1 MFNVRAFLFNTEAFV
16 CWFANVEDLSGT
28 YPSVLTTMSG
38 NDWPPWERFN
48 DWVHSI
54 CVVTF
59 DLELGQALEVI
70 YPGDAVLSTQ
80 EKTNICY
87 LAFPDSNSGNT
98 KDTNFHFR
106 IRRSTTEIS
115 PSQRAL
121 LERSSNSASFD
132 PSYLYG
138 FVHFRQQKDP
148 SIQRGYYQK
157 SLVLIT
163 ILPFF
168 NLFSI
173 VIERIALQFFEN
185 GEPAIEAACHDMDQW
200 PSPCAG
206 EPLSLPLLG
215 SLLRIRIPCQADLP
229 LDFRM
234 LPALK
239 DINGSNMDTVL
250 ISSVHQV
257 DMYKAL
263 HTVINHLQLLWELVL
278 IGEPLLVMAN
288 TPQRCSSI
296 VQALVSLIAPLRY
309 HNDYRPFFTI
319 HDSEFKEYSSKSRAP
334 YLPMTGNWMMLNEG
348 VLEETCPRVI
358 LGVTNPFFI
367 KALDHWPHILKVGDT
382 VEGSETPERQEKTRK
397 NWDGRTLD
405 TKPGI
410 YTQYKP
416 YLNKD
421 KSVAKKLLK
430 GDRPS
435 EVQCNILRR
444 HFLELTQSFMIPLER
459 YLSSLM
465 PLRKEM
471 SPFKAIPSARPFSID
486 DFLLTI
492 DGSGPSLTCGV
503 KGDWQG
509 LYRRFVGSA
518 NFVGWLANRSRDVNA
533 QLKAQYVEALCSA
546 DLGSKVLATKHHVE
560 IVDLVLRVRQRIIE
574 LEDANEKRHQL
585 VRQIV
590 SILSAVDEELKQ
602 VLMSNCSLREIV
614 S

>member
-1 MFNVRAFLFNTEAFV
+1 MFIPLF
-16 CWFANVEDLSGT
+16 
-28 YPSVLTTMSG
+28 PSELHLIFIQAYFHSLAMSG
-38 NDWPPWERFN
+38 NDWPPWERFS

-70 YPGDAVLSTQ
+70 YPGDAVLSNQ

-106 IRRSTTEIS
+106 IRRSTTEIT
-115 PSQRAL
+115 PAQRTL
-121 LERSSNSASFD
+121 LERSSPSASFD
-132 PSYLYG
+132 PSYLFG

-157 SLVLIT
+157 SLVLVT
-163 ILPFF
+163 LLPFF
-168 NLFSI
+168 NLFST

-229 LDFRM
+229 IDFRM
-234 LPALK
+234 IPPLQEV
-239 DINGSNMDTVL
+239 NGSNLVT

-263 HTVINHLQLLWELVL
+263 HTVVTHLQLLWELVL

-334 YLPMTGNWMMLNEG
+334 
-348 VLEETCPRVI
+348 PRVI

-367 KALDHWPHILKVGDT
+367 KALDHWPHILKVGEV
-382 VEGSETPERQEKTRK
+382 VEGSDTPEKEEKRRK

-410 YTQYKP
+410 YTQYKS

-486 DFLLTI
+486 DFLLTL
-492 DGSGPSLTCGV
+492 DGSGPSLTCGI
-503 KGDWQG
+503 KGDWHG
-509 LYRRFVGSA
+509 LYRRFVSSA
-518 NFVGWLANRSRDVNA
+518 NFVGWLANRNKDVNA

-560 IVDLVLRVRQRIIE
+560 IVDLVLRVRQRIVE
-574 LEDANEKRHQL
+574 LEEANEKRHQL
-585 VRQIV
+585 VRQII
-590 SILSAVDEELKQ
+590 SILSGVDEELKQ

>member
-1 MFNVRAFLFNTEAFV
+1 MDSHFSRFHLDIQYNFLVMTGKER
-16 CWFANVEDLSGT
+16 
-28 YPSVLTTMSG
+28 
-38 NDWPPWERFN
+38 PPWERFN

-70 YPGDAVLSTQ
+70 YPGDAVLSDQ

-87 LAFPDSNSGNT
+87 LAFPDSNSGT
-98 KDTNFHFR
+98 SKDTNFHFR
-106 IRRSTTEIS
+106 IRRGTAEITS
-115 PSQRAL
+115 SQAEL
-121 LERSSNSASFD
+121 LKRSSQSSSFD
-132 PSYLYG
+132 PYYLYG

-148 SIQRGYYQK
+148 SIRRGYYQK

-163 ILPFF
+163 LLPFF
-168 NLFSI
+168 NLFSL
-173 VIERIALQFFEN
+173 VIERIALQFFIN
-185 GEPAIEAACHDMDQW
+185 GEPAIEAACHDIDQW

-206 EPLSLPLLG
+206 EMVSLPLLG
-215 SLLRIRIPCQADLP
+215 YLLRIRIPCQADLP
-229 LDFRM
+229 LDSR
-234 LPALK
+234 LIPARK
-239 DINGSNMDTVL
+239 DMDTLAVNTVFL
-250 ISSVHQV
+250 RSVHEIDIYQ
-257 DMYKAL
+257 AL

-296 VQALVSLIAPLRY
+296 VQALVSLITPLKY
-309 HNDYRPFFTI
+309 YNDYRPFFTI
-319 HDSEFKEYSSKSRAP
+319 HDSEFKEYSTRSRP
-334 YLPMTGNWMMLNEG
+334 IPH
-348 VLEETCPRVI
+348 VI

-367 KALDHWPHILKVGDT
+367 KALDHWPHILKVGEA
-382 VEGSETPERQEKTRK
+382 VENSNGHERQEKTRK

-405 TKPGI
+405 TKAGF
-410 YTQYKP
+410 YTHYKTF
-416 YLNKD
+416 LNKD

-435 EVQCNILRR
+435 EIQCSILRR

-486 DFLLTI
+486 EFLLTI
-492 DGSGPSLTCGV
+492 EDSGPSLTCGI
-503 KGDWQG
+503 KGDWPG
-509 LYRRFVGSA
+509 LYRRFVTSA
-518 NFVGWLANRSRDVNA
+518 NFTGWLAHRNKDVNI

-546 DLGSKVLATKHHVE
+546 DFGSKVLATKHHVE

-574 LEDANEKRHQL
+574 LEEASEKRHQL
-585 VRQIV
+585 VDQII
-590 SILSAVDEELKQ
+590 SILSGVDEELKQ

>member
-1 MFNVRAFLFNTEAFV
+1 MAG
-16 CWFANVEDLSGT
+16 S
-28 YPSVLTTMSG
+28 
-38 NDWPPWERFN
+38 DWPPWERFN

-106 IRRSTTEIS
+106 IRRGTTEITS
-115 PSQRAL
+115 SQRAL
-121 LERSSNSASFD
+121 LECSSHAASFD

-138 FVHFRQQKDP
+138 FVHFRQQKDA
-148 SIQRGYYQK
+148 SIHRGYYQK

-168 NLFSI
+168 NLFSL

-200 PSPCAG
+200 PSPCVG

-215 SLLRIRIPCQADLP
+215 SLLRIRIPCKADLP
-229 LDFRM
+229 LDFR
-234 LPALK
+234 LVPTLK
-239 DINGSNMDTVL
+239 DITGSHVNTVVL
-250 ISSVHQV
+250 TSVHQV

-278 IGEPLLVMAN
+278 LGEPLLVMAN

-309 HNDYRPFFTI
+309 YNDFRPFFTI
-319 HDSEFKEYSSKSRAP
+319 HDSEFKEYSTKSRP
-334 YLPMTGNWMMLNEG
+334 P
-348 VLEETCPRVI
+348 PRVM

-382 VEGSETPERQEKTRK
+382 VEGSDVPERQEKTRK

-410 YTQYKP
+410 YTQYKTF
-416 YLNKD
+416 LNKD

-471 SPFKAIPSARPFSID
+471 SPFKAIPSARPFSIEE
-486 DFLLTI
+486 FLLTI
-492 DGSGPSLTCGV
+492 DASGPSLTCGV
-503 KGDWQG
+503 KGDWPG
-509 LYRRFVGSA
+509 LYRRFVSSP
-518 NFVGWLANRSRDVNA
+518 NFVGWLSSRTRDVNA

-546 DLGSKVLATKHHVE
+546 DLGAKVLATKHHVE
-560 IVDLVLRVRQRIIE
+560 IVDLVLRVRQRIME
-574 LEDANEKRHQL
+574 MEDASEKRNQL
-585 VRQIV
+585 VRQIA
-590 SILSAVDEELKQ
+590 SILAGVDEELKQ

>member
-1 MFNVRAFLFNTEAFV
+1 MA
-16 CWFANVEDLSGT
+16 G
-28 YPSVLTTMSG
+28 G
-38 NDWPPWERFN
+38 DWPPWERFS

-70 YPGDAVLSTQ
+70 YPGDAVLSTL

-106 IRRSTTEIS
+106 IRRGTTEMTA
-115 PSQRAL
+115 SQRSL
-121 LERSSNSASFD
+121 LERSSHATAFD

-138 FVHFRQQKDP
+138 FVHFRQQKDA

-168 NLFSI
+168 NLFSL
-173 VIERIALQFFEN
+173 VIERIALQFFDN

-229 LDFRM
+229 LDFR
-234 LPALK
+234 LVPALK
-239 DINGSNMDTVL
+239 DITGSNMDTVFL
-250 ISSVHQV
+250 TSVHQV

-263 HTVINHLQLLWELVL
+263 HTVINHLQLLWELVIL
-278 IGEPLLVMAN
+278 GEPLLVMAN

-309 HNDYRPFFTI
+309 CNDFRPFFTI
-319 HDSEFKEYSSKSRAP
+319 HDSEFKEYSSKTRSP
-334 YLPMTGNWMMLNEG
+334 
-348 VLEETCPRVI
+348 PRVI

-367 KALDHWPHILKVGDT
+367 KALEHWPHILKVGDT
-382 VEGSETPERQEKTRK
+382 VEGSDTPERQEKTRWK

-410 YTQYKP
+410 YTQYKTF
-416 YLNKD
+416 LNKD

-435 EVQCNILRR
+435 E
-444 HFLELTQSFMIPLER
+444 
-459 YLSSLM
+459 
-465 PLRKEM
+465 
-471 SPFKAIPSARPFSID
+471 AIPCARPFSIE

-492 DGSGPSLTCGV
+492 DGAGPSLTCGV
-503 KGDWQG
+503 KGDWPG
-509 LYRRFVGSA
+509 LYRKFVTSA
-518 NFVGWLANRSRDVNA
+518 NFAGWLSTRTRDVNA
-533 QLKAQYVEALCSA
+533 QLKSQYVEALCSA
-546 DLGSKVLATKHHVE
+546 DLGAKVLATKHHVE

-574 LEDANEKRHQL
+574 LEEANEKRHQL
-585 VRQIV
+585 VRQIA
-590 SILSAVDEELKQ
+590 SILSGVDEELKQ